1 MTFYFSTVNLDEE
14 TTTEEIQEISED
26 DKCSDKET
34 DSDLEPA
41 TVILTK
47 DVTLLNEHKERQLE
61 LLSCDSTSVIELKT
75 ESTQSLQHKDTG
87 KEKPYED
94 NQSQCLDV
102 YSHDNTDYSQSSSS
116 KDNENKSCDICSEET
131 FSLLDKVDMFEDEK
145 EYVEVH
151 KYCDK
156 NLNTSDSLVSNGI
169 VQVTTKEFNE
179 DSKVQSRSDTFTSG
193 ESKDLRTYETDCDTN
208 RKRSDT
214 FTKPCTETDLVRN
227 SRSDT
232 FTLSNSESKDLT
244 TSRKRTGTFTKTS
257 DITGQL
263 RDCDKLDNSDP
274 AVAHSKE
281 NINSSDVEISLSTE
295 AADSSLS
302 RGSVNTP
309 RSQWGSVQRLDISLL
324 MKNGASSLEA
334 SMDYA
339 VLRYELVATGVS

>member
-1 MTFYFSTVNLDEE
+1 MCAFCYFSSVSPDEEE
-14 TTTEEIQEISED
+14 TTTEDIPEG

-47 DVTLLNEHKERQLE
+47 DVPVLNEHKERQLE

-75 ESTQSLQHKDTG
+75 ESTQSLQHKDTD
-87 KEKPYED
+87 KEKLYED
-94 NQSQCLDV
+94 NQSQCLET
-102 YSHDNTDYSQSSSS
+102 YSHDNTDYSQSSS
-116 KDNENKSCDICSEET
+116 KDNENKSCDISSEET

-145 EYVEVH
+145 EYVEVP

-156 NLNTSDSLVSNGI
+156 NLNTSDNLVLNGN
-169 VQVTTKEFNE
+169 VQVTKKEFNE
-179 DSKVQSRSDTFTSG
+179 DSKFRSRSDTFTSG

-232 FTLSNSESKDLT
+232 FTLSNSESEDLI
-244 TSRKRTGTFTKTS
+244 TSRKRAGTFTKTS
-257 DITGQL
+257 DVTGQL
-263 RDCDKLDNSDP
+263 RDCDKLVISDP

-281 NINSSDVEISLSTE
+281 NINSNDVEISLCTE

-324 MKNGASSLEA
+324 MKNGAPSLEA